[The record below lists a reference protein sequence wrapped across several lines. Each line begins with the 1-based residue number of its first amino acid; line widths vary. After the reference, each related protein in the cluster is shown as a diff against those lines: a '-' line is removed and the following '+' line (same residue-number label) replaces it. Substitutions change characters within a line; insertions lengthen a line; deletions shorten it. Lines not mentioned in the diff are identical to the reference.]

1 MPTQLSDSMTRLSR
15 AAAIIALACAA
26 HPAAAQLPSASA
38 VALGTGDN
46 YTALARGYNAV
57 AWNPAGLAMPGNPG
71 FSLTIL
77 PVRGSGGLSPITLSD
92 VADFS
97 GTTIPDDVK
106 ASWLERIAAAGG

>member
-15 AAAIIALACAA
+15 AAAIIALTCAA

-77 PVRGSGGLSPITLSD
+77 PVRGSGGVGPPPPTD
-92 VADFS
+92 RPHFQGAP
-97 GTTIPDDVK
+97 TPP
-106 ASWLERIAAAGG
+106 

>member
-1 MPTQLSDSMTRLSR
+1 MPTQLSESMTRLSS

-38 VALGTGDN
+38 VALGSGDN

-77 PVRGSGGLSPITLSD
+77 PVRGSGGLRPPPP
-92 VADFS
+92 S
-97 GTTIPDDVK
+97 GRHGPRRPSRTRRGET
-106 ASWLERIAAAGG
+106 